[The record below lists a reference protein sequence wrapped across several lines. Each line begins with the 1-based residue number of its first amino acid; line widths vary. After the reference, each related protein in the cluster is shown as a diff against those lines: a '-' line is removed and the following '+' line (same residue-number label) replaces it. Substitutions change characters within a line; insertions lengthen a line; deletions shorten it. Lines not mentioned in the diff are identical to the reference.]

1 MSPRHPG
8 FSRMFQPGRLTLGV
22 FFPIE
27 AFEGPHPTMANQVAL
42 ARRACE
48 LGFAALWFRDVPL
61 LDPRFGDVGQIY
73 DPWTYLGF
81 IAAQT
86 QHIALA
92 TGSIVLPLRHPLHVA
107 KAAAS
112 VDVLSG
118 GRMVLGV
125 ATGDRPVE
133 FPAFGK
139 PFETRGEAFRES
151 LAFMR
156 RAWREQFPEI
166 HSGLGTLAGADLV
179 PKPPF
184 GDVPVMITGRAQQSL
199 EWIAQHAD
207 AWIMYPQPLPLQAM
221 KLRAWVEAQG
231 TARAAKPFGQSLY
244 IDLAREPDAGPVPI
258 HLGYRLGRRPL
269 VALLRELRDIGVAHV
284 ALNLKYG
291 SRSAAEVLE
300 ELGAEVLPLFLAT
313 PDAVPTPAKEIEP
326 CHSSESLSIGA
337 TRRDTAAV

>member
-1 MSPRHPG
+1 MSASHPG

-42 ARRACE
+42 AQRASE
-48 LGFAALWFRDVPL
+48 VGFAALWFRDVPL
-61 LDPRFGDVGQIY
+61 LDPSFGDVGQIY

-156 RAWREQFPEI
+156 RAWRERFPEI
-166 HSGLGTLAGADLV
+166 RSSHGTLSGADLV
-179 PKPPF
+179 PKPCF
-184 GDVPVMITGRAQQSL
+184 GDVPVMVTGRAQQSL

-207 AWIMYPQPLPLQAM
+207 AWIMYPQPLPLQAI
-221 KLRAWVEAQG
+221 KLRAWAQAVEQAAG
-231 TARAAKPFGQSLY
+231 PTAKPFGQSLY
-244 IDLAREPDAGPVPI
+244 IDLAREPDARPVPI
-258 HLGYRLGRRPL
+258 HLGYRLGRRAL
-269 VALLRELRDIGVAHV
+269 VALLRELRDLGVAHV

-291 SRSAAEVLE
+291 SRRAAEVLE
-300 ELGAEVLPLFLAT
+300 ELGAEVLPLFPAS
-313 PDAVPTPAKEIEP
+313 PQAVPTSAKEPEP
-326 CHSSESLSIGA
+326 CLS
-337 TRRDTAAV
+337 

>member
-1 MSPRHPG
+1 MSASHPG

-27 AFEGPHPTMANQVAL
+27 AFEGPHPKMTDQVAL
-42 ARRACE
+42 ARRAHE

-133 FPAFGK
+133 FPAFGR

-156 RAWREQFPEI
+156 RAWREHFPEI
-166 HSGLGTLAGADLV
+166 QSSHGTLTGADLV
-179 PKPPF
+179 PKPCLS
-184 GDVPVMITGRAQQSL
+184 DLPVMVTGWAQQSL
-199 EWIAQHAD
+199 EWIARHAD
-207 AWIMYPQPLPLQAM
+207 AWVMYPQPTPVQAA
-221 KLRAWVEAQG
+221 KLRAWAQAQ
-231 TARAAKPFGQSLY
+231 ARVAGATAKPFGQSLY
-244 IDLAREPDAGPVPI
+244 IDLAREPDARPVPI
-258 HLGYRLGRRPL
+258 HLGYRLGHRPL
-269 VALLRELRDIGVAHV
+269 VVLLRELRDIGVAHV

-300 ELGAEVLPLFLAT
+300 ELGAEVLPLFPAS
-313 PDAVPTPAKEIEP
+313 PRQKAVH
-326 CHSSESLSIGA
+326 CSLVGE
-337 TRRDTAAV
+337 

>member
-1 MSPRHPG
+1 MIAQHPG

-27 AFEGPHPTMANQVAL
+27 AFDGPHPTMANQVAL
-42 ARRACE
+42 AQRARD

-61 LDPRFGDVGQIY
+61 LDPQFGDVGQIY

-86 QHIALA
+86 RDIALA

-133 FPAFGK
+133 FPAFGRS
-139 PFETRGEAFRES
+139 FETRGESFRES
-151 LAFMR
+151 LDFMR
-156 RAWREQFPEI
+156 RAWRERFPEI
-166 HSGLGTLAGADLV
+166 HSGHGTLAGADLI
-179 PKPPF
+179 PKPWL
-184 GDVPVMITGRAQQSL
+184 DDLPVMVTGRAQQSL

-207 AWIMYPQPLPLQAM
+207 AWIMYPQPVPLQAM
-221 KLRAWVEAQG
+221 KLRAWAQAQG
-231 TARAAKPFGQSLY
+231 RAEPAAAKPFGQSLY
-244 IDLAREPDAGPVPI
+244 IDLVRQPAAGPVPI
-258 HLGYRLGRRPL
+258 HLGYRLGSRPL
-269 VALLRELRDIGVAHV
+269 VSLLRELRDIGVAHV

-291 SRSAAEVLE
+291 SRSAADVLE
-300 ELGAEVLPLFLAT
+300 QLGAEVLPLFPAS
-313 PDAVPTPAKEIEP
+313 PDTIPTPAKELEP
-326 CHSSESLSIGA
+326 SVGR
-337 TRRDTAAV
+337 T